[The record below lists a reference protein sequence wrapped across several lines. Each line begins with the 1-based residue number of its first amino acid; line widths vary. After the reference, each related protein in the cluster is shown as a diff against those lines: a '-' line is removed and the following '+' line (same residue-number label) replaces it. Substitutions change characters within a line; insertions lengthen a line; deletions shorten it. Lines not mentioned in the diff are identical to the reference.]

1 MNRLVRIC
9 LVLSTVEMLALDGF
23 LLWAEL
29 NPRTHAHGL
38 ATLLLFTSYLPVLL
52 LLAGW
57 RRLEQGAGAT
67 PATLPSTVTATV
79 PAPNLATK
87 LASKPASNPA
97 MKRATKP
104 ASLPLWIC
112 PALRIVTVAI
122 TVGYAALWVFAVRL
136 FL

>member
-79 PAPNLATK
+79 TAPNLATK
-87 LASKPASNPA
+87 PVSLTAAQPAN
-97 MKRATKP
+97 
-104 ASLPLWIC
+104 LPMWIC

>member
-79 PAPNLATK
+79 TVPN
-87 LASKPASNPA
+87 P
-97 MKRATKP
+97 ATKP
-104 ASLPLWIC
+104 ASLPVALPMWIC